1 MHGLH
6 AICLT
11 ALVLASVNIFQDP
24 PRPRA
29 LPPAGRLAH
38 VVSVVAAS
46 PTSLITWA
54 TRVNHE
60 GVHALDLLVV
70 WKGTEGWHSK
80 ASAGSGSGGGTGR
93 WFEFTARYGG
103 LELKAK
109 LDSIERIAEVQGRR
123 LVLRG
128 ANVILVDGVDSP
140 STLRIAGTA
149 RVDPD
154 VPVDEEGLPRIAD
167 VWTRSPEIVAFVK
180 R

>member
-6 AICLT
+6 AVFLT
-11 ALVLASVNIFQDP
+11 ALALASLNICQDP
-24 PRPRA
+24 PRSRA

-38 VVSVVAAS
+38 AVSVVAAS
-46 PTSLITWA
+46 PTALITWA

-70 WKGTEGWHSK
+70 WKGSEGWHSRG
-80 ASAGSGSGGGTGR
+80 SSGSGSGGGTGK

-103 LELKAK
+103 FELKAK
-109 LDSIERIAEVQGRR
+109 LDSIERIAEIQGRR

-140 STLRIAGTA
+140 HGLRIAGTA

-154 VPVDEEGLPRIAD
+154 VPVDEAGLPRIAD